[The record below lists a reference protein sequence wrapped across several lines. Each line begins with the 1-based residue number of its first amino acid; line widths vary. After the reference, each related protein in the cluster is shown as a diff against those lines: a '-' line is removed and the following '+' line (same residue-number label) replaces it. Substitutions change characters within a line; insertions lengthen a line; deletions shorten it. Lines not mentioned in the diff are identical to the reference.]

1 MAVQQVRN
9 IAPFINDVF
18 TITSKWW
25 NERINPITHKVEIH
39 RGLDIATSGSKP
51 VYSMLNGRV
60 MAHGTDS
67 SQGNYLVIV
76 DDNVGS
82 NTYGYATRYMHL
94 ARFDV
99 LPNQRVVAGQKVGME
114 GTTGDSTGIHL
125 HVEMQ
130 DISRF
135 NWSWHWSY
143 VKSDYLD
150 PTVFM
155 GIDNIYG
162 TQWIYDGT
170 PVPPVPPVPTITEKK
185 RFPWVLYA
193 RKLRSQYSIFTKN

>member
-9 IAPFINDVF
+9 IAPFINEVF
-18 TITSKWW
+18 TITSPWW
-25 NERINPITHKVEIH
+25 SERVNPVTGQTEIH

-51 VYSMLNGRV
+51 VYSMLKGHVLER
-60 MAHGTDS
+60 GTDS

-76 DDNVGS
+76 DDTIGS
-82 NTYGYATRYMHL
+82 YTYGYATRYMHL
-94 ARFDV
+94 ASFDV
-99 LPNQRVVAGQKVGME
+99 NQGDAVDVGQQVGME
-114 GTTGDSTGIHL
+114 GTTGQSTGIHL

-135 NWSWHWSY
+135 YWSWHWSY

-170 PVPPVPPVPTITEKK
+170 PTPPTPTSDVVKSH
-185 RFPWVLYA
+185 FPWVLYA
-193 RKLRSQYSIFTKN
+193 RKLRNKRSNN

>member
-1 MAVQQVRN
+1 MANSVRN

-18 TITSKWW
+18 TITSHWW
-25 NERINPITHKVEIH
+25 YERIDPITGELKIH

-60 MAHGTDS
+60 ITRATDD

-76 DDNVGS
+76 DNNPS
-82 NTYGYATRYMHL
+82 SKFYGYAIRYMHL
-94 ARFDV
+94 ASFDV
-99 LPNQRVVAGQKVGME
+99 LQNQRVVAGQKVGME
-114 GTTGDSTGIHL
+114 GTTGHSTGIHL

-135 NWSWHWSY
+135 NWQWHWSY
-143 VKSDYLD
+143 TKSDYLD

-155 GIDNIYG
+155 GIDNIDG
-162 TQWIYDGT
+162 TSWIYDGT
-170 PVPPVPPVPTITEKK
+170 PYIPPTKKEKHK
-185 RFPWVLYA
+185 FPWVLYA
-193 RKLRSQYSIFTKN
+193 KKLRNKSHF

>member
-1 MAVQQVRN
+1 MATPVGN

-18 TITSKWW
+18 TITSHWW
-25 NERINPITHKVEIH
+25 YERIDPITGELKIH

-60 MAHGTDS
+60 MTRATDD

-76 DDNVGS
+76 DDDPS
-82 NTYGYATRYMHL
+82 SQFYGYATRYMHL
-94 ARFDV
+94 ASFDV
-99 LPNQRVVAGQKVGME
+99 LQNQRVYAGQKVGME
-114 GTTGDSTGIHL
+114 GTTGHSTGIHL

-135 NWSWHWSY
+135 NWQWHWSY
-143 VKSDYLD
+143 TKSDYLD

-155 GIDNIYG
+155 GIDNIDG
-162 TQWIYDGT
+162 TSWIYDGT
-170 PVPPVPPVPTITEKK
+170 PYVPPTEKEK
-185 RFPWVLYA
+185 HKFPWVLYA
-193 RKLRSQYSIFTKN
+193 KKLRNKSHF

>member
-1 MAVQQVRN
+1 MAVQQVRH

-18 TITSKWW
+18 TITSHWW
-25 NERINPITHKVEIH
+25 YERVNPVTGITTIH
-39 RGLDIATSGSKP
+39 RGLDIATSGSVP
-51 VYSMLNGRV
+51 VYSMLTGHVLQR
-60 MAHGTDS
+60 GTDS

-76 DDNVGS
+76 NDIPGTTN
-82 NTYGYATRYMHL
+82 YGYATRYMHL
-94 ARFDV
+94 ASF
-99 LPNQRVVAGQKVGME
+99 NVVQGQAVVVGQQVGME
-114 GTTGDSTGIHL
+114 GTTGQSTGIHL

-143 VKSDYLD
+143 TKSDYID

-155 GIDNIYG
+155 GIDNIDY

-170 PVPPVPPVPTITEKK
+170 PIPPTPEPGK
-185 RFPWVLYA
+185 RKRTKFPWVLYA
-193 RKLRSQYSIFTKN
+193 RKFRNRF